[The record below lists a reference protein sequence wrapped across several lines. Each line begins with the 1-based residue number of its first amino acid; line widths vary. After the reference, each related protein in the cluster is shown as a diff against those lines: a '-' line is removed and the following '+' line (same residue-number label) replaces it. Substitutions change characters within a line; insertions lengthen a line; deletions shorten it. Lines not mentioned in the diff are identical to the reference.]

1 MTGIVYTPGAL
12 FTCSTDNTIKV
23 LEPSLNPGTI
33 NTITGHQGEVARVSY
48 WYYLFPPSHSFP
60 HCNSQGILHYYVSP
74 SNEGRHIVLV

>member
-23 LEPSLNPGTI
+23 LEPNLNPGTI

-48 WYYLFPPSHSFP
+48 
-60 HCNSQGILHYYVSP
+60 
-74 SNEGRHIVLV
+74 

>member
-23 LEPSLNPGTI
+23 LEPNLNPGTI

-48 WYYLFPPSHSFP
+48 WYYLFPPLPLLSSL
-60 HCNSQGILHYYVSP
+60 Q
-74 SNEGRHIVLV
+74 